1 MTTARQIATN
11 RANAQKSTGPKS
23 RIGKIICGSNALRHG
38 LTSHLDARSI
48 TNWLCIILND
58 PNAELDPT
66 NPDKRIVLA
75 HRLAEAEARLIR
87 VQNAE
92 SEYLFNPD
100 PEGRLKKD
108 VSDIDLDAEM
118 MLECLEIYGEN
129 KKGLNLLA
137 RLDKLNIKQ
146 KHRASVAHIREMRKL
161 ARYRSEAEA
170 QRRSALMK
178 WIDLESGRSF

>member
-1 MTTARQIATN
+1 MTTQRQIAAN

-23 RIGKIICGSNALRHG
+23 QAGKLVSGSNALRHG
-38 LTSHLDARSI
+38 LTTHLDAQSI
-48 TNWLCIILND
+48 VNWLRIILND

-92 SEYLFNPD
+92 AEYLLNRD
-100 PEGRLKKD
+100 PEGRLEND
-108 VSDIDLDAEM
+108 FSNLDYEADMMVEVMEM
-118 MLECLEIYGEN
+118 YGEN
-129 KKGLNLLA
+129 KKGLRLLA
-137 RLDKLNIKQ
+137 RIDKFDIKQ

-170 QRRSALMK
+170 QRRSALKK
-178 WIDLESGRSF
+178 WIDLESGRTC